1 MAHGTQGS
9 RGDTIPPVF
18 CNHGAVE
25 RVVPSKPVPETL
37 GPYRLLRS
45 LGRGGMGEVYE
56 ARAPDGTE
64 VAVKCIRPTLENQPE
79 IRRRFARE
87 ARAAAKLEHPNIV
100 RLLDFGVDAGR
111 SFMAMELVRG
121 GTLADWRASPPP
133 ASTLLEAF
141 QQILQALGHAHA
153 RGIVHRDLK
162 PENILLD
169 HTEDGVVPKVM
180 DFGVVHF
187 RDEASESERNQ
198 IIGTPAYMSPEQVMQ
213 LADVMPATD
222 IYAIGVMLF
231 ELLVGT
237 LPYAATS
244 AAKMIVSVM
253 NDPIPP
259 VVLREGYRSGQDWN
273 AIMQRFLAKEPSERF
288 FFAADARASLHGM
301 DLKGAPV
308 RQPEVASA
316 GASLVETREGAQT
329 RGAAV
334 GLVSTVASTGAALA
348 APSTTS
354 RAREEGTGRTAPL
367 QLFQLRDV
375 HFHGRD
381 DELDLLHDHLHA
393 AVERGQGGI
402 TLVEGEIGIGKTR
415 FLAQLREYVEESGM
429 MQVWSAEFDGRP
441 SGPNVGLAMAVRRG
455 LGVSTMDGGAIGARV
470 ERELARLGAADA
482 WEHEALTELLTPRT
496 MPLEAPKLTRE
507 ESQWALVERTLR
519 RACAQRPVLLVLDDV
534 HQSDGGVLRFLE
546 YLVQARFEHRPW
558 HVIATY
564 RPEHLRGDEG
574 FAAAMERLV
583 NLKGAQ
589 GFVRQ
594 IRLAKLGLRTLQ
606 AVVRDALPLS
616 PGIADVVAMR
626 AGGNPMVAVELV
638 RHLVDSGR
646 LDTKGTAP
654 DPEELLHDLPIA
666 VGALLRK
673 RLEEA
678 DDAHLEVWQRL
689 AFLGLRF
696 TLPLARALFDAPRVA
711 AQQQLDEALAAGLVA
726 GVFVEEADDVFRI
739 DSALL
744 RETLLERAAE
754 NGAPAALERAAA
766 QAKRAVLGDAAA
778 LDVARHFD
786 RAGDV
791 EDAYR
796 AYVQAANDAAMGE
809 RYAQALEAYLAA
821 EAMID
826 AGAPA
831 GDAGRMHVLLG
842 QAEAQ
847 LRLGAWEQAERA
859 VAMTRRIAGLSRRG
873 VPARATRL
881 HGELARNKGDLRE
894 ARPRFE
900 AARAAAERTGDAI
913 ELAYATFGLG
923 QLELRDGKLQHA
935 EHRFRDA
942 IERFSAL
949 ELAAPAAAAMRELGR
964 TAYATGL
971 YEEALALGEEAHER
985 SLEANDRHG
994 AALSRILTGEVA
1006 GALGDGRSATAQ
1018 FEEARDALR
1027 AVGDR
1032 HGAGLAVLAMGNIA
1046 RAQDLPE
1053 LARMHLEE
1061 AELVFR
1067 EMGDQ
1072 QHATIASLLIA
1083 ALDAEEGAW
1092 DAAEPRIVH
1101 ASERDAEERID
1112 DPRFVS
1118 AIVDLARHAIFA
1130 GRGERARDLLRMASW
1145 KLERIAHESP
1155 LYDRVDEVQY
1165 LSAEL
1170 AEPATQSAGG
1180 VIDWLDD
1187 DPSVSREESSTED

>member
-1 MAHGTQGS
+1 M
-9 RGDTIPPVF
+9 
-18 CNHGAVE
+18 E
-25 RVVPSKPVPETL
+25 RVVTPNQVPTTL

-45 LGRGGMGEVYE
+45 LGKGGMGEVYE
-56 ARAPDGTE
+56 AVAPDGTE

-87 ARAAAKLEHPNIV
+87 ARAAAKLDHPNIV

-121 GTLADWRASPPP
+121 GTLADWRAAPPP

-141 QQILQALGHAHA
+141 HQILLALGHAHA

-169 HTEDGVVPKVM
+169 HTEAGVIPKVM

-187 RDEASESERNQ
+187 RDEAAESERNQ

-222 IYAIGVMLF
+222 IYAIGVMLY
-231 ELLVGT
+231 ELLVGR
-237 LPYAATS
+237 LPFSASS

-253 NDPIPP
+253 NDPIPA
-259 VVLREGYRSGQDWN
+259 VVLRDGYRSGQDWD
-273 AIMQRFLAKEPSERF
+273 AIMRRFLAKEPSERF
-288 FFAADARASLHGM
+288 VFAADARASLHGM
-301 DLKGAPV
+301 DLSGAPV
-308 RQPEVASA
+308 RQSDVASA
-316 GASLVETREGAQT
+316 GASAMETRGGPSTGHASFEF
-329 RGAAV
+329 
-334 GLVSTVASTGAALA
+334 VSTVASTGASV
-348 APSTTS
+348 PSPTS
-354 RAREEGTGRTAPL
+354 PLLRREDATGRTAPL

-375 HFHGRD
+375 HFHGREQ
-381 DELDLLHDHLHA
+381 ELELLHDHLHD
-393 AVERGQGGI
+393 AVERAQGGI
-402 TLVEGEIGIGKTR
+402 TLIEGEIGIGKTR
-415 FLAQLREYVEESGM
+415 VLAQLREYVEESGM
-429 MQVWSAEFDGRP
+429 MQVWSAEYDGRP
-441 SGPNVGLAMAVRRG
+441 SSASVGLAMAVRRG
-455 LGVSTMDGGAIGARV
+455 LGVSTMEGGAIGARV
-470 ERELARLGAADA
+470 AGELARLGSTDR
-482 WEHEALTELLTPRT
+482 WEHEALTELVTPRT
-496 MPLEAPKLTRE
+496 TPLEAPKLSRE
-507 ESQWALVERTLR
+507 ESQWALIERTLR
-519 RACAQRPVLLVLDDV
+519 RACVLRPVLLILDDI
-534 HQSDGGVLRFLE
+534 HLSDGGVLRFLE
-546 YLVQARFEHRPW
+546 YLVQARFERRPW
-558 HVIATY
+558 HVVATY
-564 RPEHLRGDEG
+564 RPEHLRGNEA
-574 FAAAMERLV
+574 FAVAMERLEG
-583 NLKGAQ
+583 LKGAP
-589 GFVRQ
+589 GFVRR
-594 IRLAKLGLRTLQ
+594 IRLARLGLRTLQ

-646 LDTKGTAP
+646 LDASGTAP

-678 DDAHLEVWQRL
+678 DATHLEVWQSL

-696 TLPLARALFDAPRVA
+696 TLSLARALHGVA
-711 AQQQLDEALAAGLVA
+711 DVGAQVQLDESLAAGLVA
-726 GVFVEEADDVFRI
+726 GVFVEEADDVFRLE
-739 DSALL
+739 SALL
-744 RETLLERAAE
+744 REALLDRVAE
-754 NGAPAALERAAA
+754 VGAPADLERAAA
-766 QAKRAVLGDAAA
+766 EAKHAVLGDAAA
-778 LDVARHFD
+778 LDIARHLD
-786 RAGDV
+786 RAGEV
-791 EDAYR
+791 NAAYR
-796 AYVQAANDAAMGE
+796 SYVQAANDAAVGE

-847 LRLGAWEQAERA
+847 LRLGAWEQADRA
-859 VAMTRRIAGLSRRG
+859 VAMTRRIAGLSRQG

-942 IERFSAL
+942 IERFAAL

-971 YEEALALGEEAHER
+971 YEEALALGEAAHQR
-985 SLEANDRHG
+985 SLDASDRHG

-1046 RAQDLPE
+1046 RAQELPE
-1053 LARMHLEE
+1053 LARLHLEE

-1072 QHATIASLLIA
+1072 QHATIASLLLA
-1083 ALDAEEGAW
+1083 ALDAEDGRW
-1092 DAAEPRIVH
+1092 DDAEPRIAH
-1101 ASERDAEERID
+1101 AIERDADERID

-1130 GRGERARDLLRMASW
+1130 GRADRARELLRMASW

-1170 AEPATQSAGG
+1170 AEPTTESAGG

-1187 DPSVSREESSTED
+1187 GPSVTRDPLPED